1 MRRFALR
8 FGMHWT
14 VPITDGSPWQLS
26 QIITIHTKKRFW
38 GSTPKSASMLAGIKQ
53 SRTDADRN
61 NHSATSDETVIGC
74 DHHWTC
80 EPPQGQWQ

>member
-26 QIITIHTKKRFW
+26 QIITIHTKKRF
-38 GSTPKSASMLAGIKQ
+38 GARLPK
-53 SRTDADRN
+53 RFDAEDQ
-61 NHSATSDETVIGC
+61 AIPDGC
-74 DHHWTC
+74 
-80 EPPQGQWQ
+80 